1 MELFGR
7 NLRSLVTCPTPTS
20 RQIPVRDNTRYRF
33 GVALHG
39 HGTPYFTSLMIP
51 PRRYLLVPHSSLLL
65 AKAGAGL
72 FQLVVTEFVF
82 SKIINYATLRAAQV
96 KAKVRDWLTPFAWEL
111 NYMIVA
117 RELNFSFQF
126 PVHASTACIIGEKNR
141 HMLICALL
149 SGPGSGFRYSEFERT
164 PFLEELSYRLRLT
177 TVDVF

>member
-7 NLRSLVTCPTPTS
+7 NLRSLVTCPTPTR

-33 GVALHG
+33 GAALHG
-39 HGTPYFTSLMIP
+39 HGTPYFTSLMSP
-51 PRRYLLVPHSSLLL
+51 PRRYLLVLHSSLLL

-126 PVHASTACIIGEKNR
+126 PVHASTACIIIIGENIR

-149 SGPGSGFRYSEFERT
+149 SGPVSGT
-164 PFLEELSYRLRLT
+164 PSANVLLFSKKFSYRLRLT

>member
-111 NYMIVA
+111 NYVIVA
-117 RELNFSFQF
+117 RELTFLPISCVCIDCMHNWREKSPHANLRSPLRPGFRF
-126 PVHASTACIIGEKNR
+126 PVLRVRTYSFSRRIV
-141 HMLICALL
+141 L
-149 SGPGSGFRYSEFERT
+149 SSS
-164 PFLEELSYRLRLT
+164 
-177 TVDVF
+177 VNN